1 MHGQFFFS
9 NFNFKVKL
17 MKIVLF
23 FLSFSLLFSCS
34 NNSSSGSS
42 DDESKSSVSSRRKQ
56 HKKLSVTGDGTPPK
70 TAIHKAW
77 LVCRDKGEDEY
88 DVPHY
93 DVYVEYDSTSH
104 KVGECNACAPLDLQ
118 SYHDYDIPK
127 EAMAAVGGWFA
138 GAGDYYYVMKTE
150 DDGIRVF
157 AGWQDEGQM
166 ENNDTTFHYK
176 KVYEKHPDG
185 EHKFF

>member
-1 MHGQFFFS
+1 
-9 NFNFKVKL
+9 

-23 FLSFSLLFSCS
+23 FLSFSILFSCS
-34 NNSSSGSS
+34 SDAGSN
-42 DDESKSSVSSRRKQ
+42 ESEDGSKPSLTAKKRKP
-56 HKKLSVTGDGTPPK
+56 KKLSVTGDGTPPK

-77 LVCRDKGEDEY
+77 LVCRDKGEDEFEI
-88 DVPHY
+88 PHY

-118 SYHDYDIPK
+118 DYHDYDIPK
-127 EAMAAVGGWFA
+127 EALAAVGGWFA

-150 DDGIRVF
+150 DDGIRVY

-166 ENNDTTFHYK
+166 EEDDTTFHYK

-185 EHKFF
+185 KHKFF

>member
-1 MHGQFFFS
+1 
-9 NFNFKVKL
+9 
-17 MKIVLF
+17 MKIALF
-23 FLSFSLLFSCS
+23 LLSFVILLSCS
-34 NNSSSGSS
+34 DSSGSRGS
-42 DDESKSSVSSRRKQ
+42 DGEDKPSLTAKKRNP
-56 HKKLSVTGDGTPPK
+56 KKLSVTGDGTPPK

-77 LVCRDKGEDEY
+77 LVCRDRGEDEFG
-88 DVPHY
+88 VPTY
-93 DVYVEYDSTSH
+93 EVYVEYDSTSH

-118 SYHDYDIPK
+118 DYHDYDIPK

-150 DDGIRVF
+150 DDGIRVY

-166 ENNDTTFHYK
+166 EDNDTTFHYK
-176 KVYEKHPDG
+176 KIYEKHPDG